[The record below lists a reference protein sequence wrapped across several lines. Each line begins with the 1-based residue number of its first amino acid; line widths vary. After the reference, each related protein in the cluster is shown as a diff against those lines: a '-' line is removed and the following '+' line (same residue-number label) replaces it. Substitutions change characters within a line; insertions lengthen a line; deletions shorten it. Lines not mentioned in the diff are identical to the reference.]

1 MERTISMKKL
11 APALLSLALAGTL
24 CLPAMAA
31 PLATDPA
38 NDTNDASGYTLQIN
52 GASTD
57 IDVCVMVPLRALAE
71 ELGFTVTRNG
81 SSVRV
86 DTGDVHTDVTIGV
99 DRYVI
104 TTSHEDMVGMSAPFS
119 LGCAPYATNG
129 VTYVPLSLFDALLGN
144 REDAITGDTG
154 VISIQTDTSAQ
165 IPNPFVDCDTMAQ
178 AEDLAGFSL
187 TLPVNVKTDGISVL
201 SGNMIQVL
209 CEDGLSIRKALGT
222 EDISGDYT
230 SYPQVETVTVEGNA
244 VTLKGTGDQITVA
257 VWTADGYTYAVR
269 SETGMSRNAALS
281 LVSQVA

>member
-1 MERTISMKKL
+1 MKKL

-31 PLATDPA
+31 PLATDSA
-38 NDTNDASGYTLQIN
+38 NDAEAASGYTLQVN
-52 GASTD
+52 GTSTD

-71 ELGFTVTRNG
+71 ELGFTVTWNG

-144 REDAITGDTG
+144 QEDAITGDTG
-154 VISIQTDTSAQ
+154 VISIKTDTSTQ
-165 IPNPFVDCDTMAQ
+165 IPNPFVDCDTLAQ
-178 AEDLAGFSL
+178 AEELAGFSL
-187 TLPVNVKTDGISVL
+187 TLPADVKTDGISVL

-209 CEDGLSIRKALGT
+209 REDGLSIRKALGD
-222 EDISGDYT
+222 EDISGDYN
-230 SYPQVETVTVEGNA
+230 SYPQVETVTVAGHA
-244 VTLKGTGDQITVA
+244 VKLKGTGDQVTVA
-257 VWTADGYTYAVR
+257 VWTADGYTYAVY
-269 SETGMSRNAALS
+269 SETGLSRDAALS
-281 LVSQVA
+281 LTSQVA

>member
-1 MERTISMKKL
+1 MKKL

-31 PLATDPA
+31 PLAIDSA
-38 NDTNDASGYTLQIN
+38 NDADAASGYTLQVN
-52 GASTD
+52 GTSTD

-71 ELGFTVTRNG
+71 ELGFTVTWNG

-144 REDAITGDTG
+144 QEDAITGDTG

-165 IPNPFVDCDTMAQ
+165 IPNPFVDCDTLAQ
-178 AEDLAGFSL
+178 AENLAGFSL
-187 TLPVNVKTDGISVL
+187 TLPADVKTDGISVL

-209 CEDGLSIRKALGT
+209 CEDGLSIRKALGD
-222 EDISGDYT
+222 EDISGDYN
-230 SYPQVETVTVEGNA
+230 SYPQVETVTVEGHA
-244 VTLKGTGDQITVA
+244 VTLKGTGDQVTVA
-257 VWTADGYTYAVR
+257 VWTADGYTYAVH
-269 SETGMSRNAALS
+269 SETGLSRDAALS
-281 LVSQVA
+281 LASQVA

>member
-1 MERTISMKKL
+1 MKKL

-31 PLATDPA
+31 PLAIDSA
-38 NDTNDASGYTLQIN
+38 NDADAASGYTLQVN
-52 GASTD
+52 GTSTD

-71 ELGFTVTRNG
+71 ELGFTVTWNG

-144 REDAITGDTG
+144 QEDAITGDTG

-165 IPNPFVDCDTMAQ
+165 IPNPFVDCDTLAQ
-178 AEDLAGFSL
+178 AENLAGFSL
-187 TLPVNVKTDGISVL
+187 TLPADVKTDGISVL

-209 CEDGLSIRKALGT
+209 CEDGLSIRKALGD
-222 EDISGDYT
+222 EDISDYN
-230 SYPQVETVTVEGNA
+230 SYPQVETVTVEGHA
-244 VTLKGTGDQITVA
+244 VTLKGTGDQVTVA
-257 VWTADGYTYAVR
+257 VWTADGYTYAVH
-269 SETGMSRNAALS
+269 SETGLSRDAALS
-281 LVSQVA
+281 LASQVA

>member
-1 MERTISMKKL
+1 MKKL

-31 PLATDPA
+31 PLAIDSA
-38 NDTNDASGYTLQIN
+38 NDADAASGYTLQVN
-52 GASTD
+52 GTSTD

-71 ELGFTVTRNG
+71 ELGFTVTWNG

-144 REDAITGDTG
+144 QEDAITGDTG

-165 IPNPFVDCDTMAQ
+165 IPNSFVDCDTLAQ

-187 TLPVNVKTDGISVL
+187 TLPADVKTDGISVL

-209 CEDGLSIRKALGT
+209 CEDGLSIRKALGD
-222 EDISGDYT
+222 EDISGDYN
-230 SYPQVETVTVEGNA
+230 SYPQVETVTVEGHA
-244 VTLKGTGDQITVA
+244 VTLKGTGDQVTVA
-257 VWTADGYTYAVR
+257 VWTADGYTYAVH
-269 SETGMSRNAALS
+269 SETGLSRDAALS
-281 LVSQVA
+281 LASQVA

>member
-1 MERTISMKKL
+1 MKKL

-31 PLATDPA
+31 PLAIDSA
-38 NDTNDASGYTLQIN
+38 NDADAASGYTLQVN
-52 GASTD
+52 GTSTD

-71 ELGFTVTRNG
+71 ELGFTVTWNG

-144 REDAITGDTG
+144 QEDAITGDTG

-165 IPNPFVDCDTMAQ
+165 IPNPFVDCDTLAQ

-187 TLPVNVKTDGISVL
+187 TLPADVKTDGISVL

-209 CEDGLSIRKALGT
+209 CEDGLSIHKALGD
-222 EDISGDYT
+222 EDISGDYN
-230 SYPQVETVTVEGNA
+230 SYPQVETVTVEGHA
-244 VTLKGTGDQITVA
+244 VTLKGTGDQVTVA
-257 VWTADGYTYAVR
+257 VWTADGYTYAVH
-269 SETGMSRNAALS
+269 SETGLSRDAALS
-281 LVSQVA
+281 LASQVA

>member
-1 MERTISMKKL
+1 MKKL

-31 PLATDPA
+31 PLATDSA
-38 NDTNDASGYTLQIN
+38 NDADAASGYTLQVS

-71 ELGFTVTRNG
+71 ELSFTVTWNG

-144 REDAITGDTG
+144 QEDAITGDTG
-154 VISIQTDTSAQ
+154 VISIKTDTSAQ
-165 IPNPFVDCDTMAQ
+165 IPNPFVDCDTLAQ

-187 TLPVNVKTDGISVL
+187 TLPADVKTDGISVL
-201 SGNMIQVL
+201 SDNMIQVL
-209 CEDGLSIRKALGT
+209 CEDGLSIRKALGD
-222 EDISGDYT
+222 EDISGDYN
-230 SYPQVETVTVEGNA
+230 SYPQVETVTVEGHA
-244 VTLKGTGDQITVA
+244 VTLKGTGNQVTVA
-257 VWTADGYTYAVR
+257 VWTADGYTYAVY
-269 SETGMSRNAALS
+269 SETSLSRDAALS
-281 LVSQVA
+281 LASQVA

>member
-1 MERTISMKKL
+1 MKKL

-31 PLATDPA
+31 PLATDSA
-38 NDTNDASGYTLQIN
+38 NNANAASSYTLQVN

-71 ELGFTVTRNG
+71 ELGFTVTWNG
-81 SSVRV
+81 STIRV

-104 TTSHEDMVGMSAPFS
+104 TTSNEALVGMSAPFS

-144 REDAITGDTG
+144 REGAITGDTG
-154 VISIQTDTSAQ
+154 VISIQTDTSTQ
-165 IPNPFVDCDTMAQ
+165 IPNPFVACNTLDQ
-178 AEDLAGFSL
+178 AEQLAGFSL
-187 TLPVNVKTDGISVL
+187 TLPADIKSDGISVL
-201 SGNMIQVL
+201 SGDMIQVL
-209 CEDGLSIRKALGT
+209 CEDGLSIRKALGD

-230 SYPQVETVTVEGNA
+230 SYPQVATVTVEGHA
-244 VTLKGTGDQITVA
+244 VTLKGTGDQVTVA

-269 SETGMSRNAALS
+269 SETGLSRDAALS

>member
-1 MERTISMKKL
+1 MKKL

-31 PLATDPA
+31 PLATDSA
-38 NDTNDASGYTLQIN
+38 NNSNAASSYTLQVN
-52 GASTD
+52 AASTD

-71 ELGFTVTRNG
+71 ELGFTVTWNG
-81 SSVRV
+81 STIRV

-104 TTSHEDMVGMSAPFS
+104 TTSNEALVGMSAPFS
-119 LGCAPYATNG
+119 LGYAPYATNG

-144 REDAITGDTG
+144 REGAITGDTG
-154 VISIQTDTSAQ
+154 VISIQTDTSTQ
-165 IPNPFVDCDTMAQ
+165 IPNPFVACNTLNQ
-178 AEDLAGFSL
+178 AEQLAGFSL
-187 TLPVNVKTDGISVL
+187 TLPADIKSDGISVL
-201 SGNMIQVL
+201 SGDMIQVL
-209 CEDGLSIRKALGT
+209 CEDGLSIRKALGD

-230 SYPQVETVTVEGNA
+230 SYPQVATVTVEGHA
-244 VTLKGTGDQITVA
+244 VTLKGTGDQVTVA

-269 SETGMSRNAALS
+269 SETGLSRDAALS

>member
-1 MERTISMKKL
+1 MKKL

-31 PLATDPA
+31 PLAIDSA
-38 NDTNDASGYTLQIN
+38 NDADAASGYTLQVN
-52 GASTD
+52 GTSTD

-71 ELGFTVTRNG
+71 ELGFTVTWNV

-144 REDAITGDTG
+144 QEDAITGDTG

-165 IPNPFVDCDTMAQ
+165 IPNPFVDCDTLAQ

-187 TLPVNVKTDGISVL
+187 TLPADVKTDGISVL

-209 CEDGLSIRKALGT
+209 CEDGLSIRKALGD
-222 EDISGDYT
+222 EDISGDYN
-230 SYPQVETVTVEGNA
+230 SYSQVETVTVEGHA
-244 VTLKGTGDQITVA
+244 VTLKGTGDQVTVA
-257 VWTADGYTYAVR
+257 VWTADGYTYAVH
-269 SETGMSRNAALS
+269 SETGLSRDAALS
-281 LVSQVA
+281 LASQVA

>member
-1 MERTISMKKL
+1 MKKL

-31 PLATDPA
+31 PLATDSA
-38 NDTNDASGYTLQIN
+38 NDADAASGYTLQVN
-52 GASTD
+52 GAATD

-71 ELGFTVTRNG
+71 ELGFTVTWNG

-144 REDAITGDTG
+144 QEDAITGDTG
-154 VISIQTDTSAQ
+154 VISIKTDTSAQ
-165 IPNPFVDCDTMAQ
+165 IPNPFVDCDTLAQ
-178 AEDLAGFSL
+178 AEELAGFSL
-187 TLPVNVKTDGISVL
+187 TLPADVKTDGISVL
-201 SGNMIQVL
+201 SDNMIQVL
-209 CEDGLSIRKALGT
+209 CEDGLSIRKALGD
-222 EDISGDYT
+222 EDISGDYH
-230 SYPQVETVTVEGNA
+230 SYPQVETVTVEGHA
-244 VTLKGTGDQITVA
+244 VTLKGTGNQVTVA
-257 VWTADGYTYAVR
+257 VWTADGYTYAVY
-269 SETGMSRNAALS
+269 SETGLSRDAALS
-281 LVSQVA
+281 LASQVA

>member
-1 MERTISMKKL
+1 MKKL

-31 PLATDPA
+31 PLAIDSA
-38 NDTNDASGYTLQIN
+38 NDADAASGYTLQVN
-52 GASTD
+52 GTSTD

-71 ELGFTVTRNG
+71 ELGFTVTWNV

-144 REDAITGDTG
+144 QEDAITGDTG

-165 IPNPFVDCDTMAQ
+165 IPNPFVDCDTLAQ

-187 TLPVNVKTDGISVL
+187 TLPADVKTDGISVL

-209 CEDGLSIRKALGT
+209 CEDGLSIRKALGD
-222 EDISGDYT
+222 EDISGDYN
-230 SYPQVETVTVEGNA
+230 SYPQVETVTVEGHA
-244 VTLKGTGDQITVA
+244 VTLKGTGDQVTVA
-257 VWTADGYTYAVR
+257 VWTADGYTYAVH
-269 SETGMSRNAALS
+269 SETGLSRDAALS
-281 LVSQVA
+281 LASQVA

>member
-1 MERTISMKKL
+1 MKKL

-31 PLATDPA
+31 PLATDSA
-38 NDTNDASGYTLQIN
+38 NNSNAASSYTLQVN
-52 GASTD
+52 AASTD

-71 ELGFTVTRNG
+71 ELGFTVTWNG
-81 SSVRV
+81 STIRV

-104 TTSHEDMVGMSAPFS
+104 TTSNEALVGMSAPFS

-144 REDAITGDTG
+144 REGAITGDTG
-154 VISIQTDTSAQ
+154 VISIQTDTSTQ
-165 IPNPFVDCDTMAQ
+165 IPNPFVACNTLDQ
-178 AEDLAGFSL
+178 AEQLAGFSL
-187 TLPVNVKTDGISVL
+187 TLPADIKSDGISVL
-201 SGNMIQVL
+201 SGDMIQVL
-209 CEDGLSIRKALGT
+209 CEDGLSIRKALGD

-230 SYPQVETVTVEGNA
+230 SYPQVATVTVEGHA
-244 VTLKGTGDQITVA
+244 VTLKGTGDQVTVA

-269 SETGMSRNAALS
+269 SETGLSRDAALS

>member
-1 MERTISMKKL
+1 MKKL

-31 PLATDPA
+31 PLATDSA
-38 NDTNDASGYTLQIN
+38 NDADAASGYTLQVN

-71 ELGFTVTRNG
+71 ELGFTVTWNG

-144 REDAITGDTG
+144 QEDAITGDTG

-165 IPNPFVDCDTMAQ
+165 IPNPFVDCDTLAQ

-187 TLPVNVKTDGISVL
+187 TLPADVKTDGISVL

-209 CEDGLSIRKALGT
+209 CEDGLSIRKALGD
-222 EDISGDYT
+222 EDISGDYN
-230 SYPQVETVTVEGNA
+230 SYSQVETVTVEGHA
-244 VTLKGTGDQITVA
+244 VTLKGTGDQVTVA
-257 VWTADGYTYAVR
+257 VWTADGYTYAVH
-269 SETGMSRNAALS
+269 SETGLSRDAALS
-281 LVSQVA
+281 LASQVA

>member
-1 MERTISMKKL
+1 MKKL

-31 PLATDPA
+31 PLAIDSA
-38 NDTNDASGYTLQIN
+38 NDADAASGYTLQVN
-52 GASTD
+52 GTSTD

-71 ELGFTVTRNG
+71 ELGFTVTWNG

-144 REDAITGDTG
+144 QEDAITGDTG

-165 IPNPFVDCDTMAQ
+165 IPNPFVDCDTLAQ

-187 TLPVNVKTDGISVL
+187 TLPADVKTDGISVL

-209 CEDGLSIRKALGT
+209 CEDGLSIRKALGD
-222 EDISGDYT
+222 EDISGDYN
-230 SYPQVETVTVEGNA
+230 SYPQVETVTVEGHA
-244 VTLKGTGDQITVA
+244 VTLKGTGDQVTVA
-257 VWTADGYTYAVR
+257 VWTADGYTYAVH
-269 SETGMSRNAALS
+269 SETGLSRDAALS
-281 LVSQVA
+281 LASQVA